1 MNWNDV
7 MGLVSTI
14 ALSLPII
21 TMLATGV
28 AGYRSFPA
36 LLFYF
41 LIVVSYNLL
50 TEGYVIISDD
60 FTHYFGICN
69 NLLDAPLML
78 FFLTYFGTSAIL
90 KKRMKLL
97 ILAFIVFE
105 TITVSIYGFTVRSIT
120 IIMGPGILLVLTFC
134 LIFFVRQAKISI
146 THHKAAGK
154 AMMTASQL
162 FAYGCYSIIYIM
174 YYLLDIRDVQNTFL
188 VYFFVSTFSSLLM
201 SAGIVIEKKRVKKL
215 SELKVVRK
223 ELSEIYRQ
231 EKQTGPLR
239 PALFD
244 FDKDL
249 WN

>member
-21 TMLATGV
+21 TMIATGV

-41 LIVVSYNLL
+41 MIVASYNLL
-50 TEGYVIISDD
+50 TEGYVVISDE

-69 NLLDAPLML
+69 NLFDAPLML
-78 FFLTYFGTSAIL
+78 FFLTYFGTSSVL

-97 ILAFIVFE
+97 ILGFIVFE
-105 TITVSIYGFTVRSIT
+105 AIIVMFYGFTVRSIT

-162 FAYGCYSIIYIM
+162 FAYGCYGIIYIM
-174 YYLLDIRDVQNTFL
+174 YYLLNIRDVQNTFL

-201 SAGIVIEKKRVKKL
+201 SAGIIIEKKRVKKL

-223 ELSEIYRQ
+223 ELSELYRQ

>member
-21 TMLATGV
+21 TMIATGV
-28 AGYRSFPA
+28 AVYRSFPA

-41 LIVVSYNLL
+41 MIVASYNLL
-50 TEGYVIISDD
+50 TEGYVVISDE

-69 NLLDAPLML
+69 NLFDAPLML
-78 FFLTYFGTSAIL
+78 FFLTYFGTSSVL

-97 ILAFIVFE
+97 ILGFIVFE
-105 TITVSIYGFTVRSIT
+105 AIIVMFYGFTVRSIT

-174 YYLLDIRDVQNTFL
+174 YYLLNIRDVQNTFL

-201 SAGIVIEKKRVKKL
+201 SAGIIIEKKRVKKL

-223 ELSEIYRQ
+223 ELSELYRQ

>member
-1 MNWNDV
+1 
-7 MGLVSTI
+7 
-14 ALSLPII
+14 
-21 TMLATGV
+21 
-28 AGYRSFPA
+28 
-36 LLFYF
+36 
-41 LIVVSYNLL
+41 
-50 TEGYVIISDD
+50 
-60 FTHYFGICN
+60 
-69 NLLDAPLML
+69 
-78 FFLTYFGTSAIL
+78 
-90 KKRMKLL
+90 MKLL
-97 ILAFIVFE
+97 ILGFIVFE
-105 TITVSIYGFTVRSIT
+105 AITVAYYGFTVRAIT
-120 IIMGPGILLVLTFC
+120 IIMGPGILLVLAFC

-188 VYFFVSTFSSLLM
+188 VYFFVSTFASLLM
-201 SAGIVIEKKRVKKL
+201 SAGIIIEKKRVKKL

-223 ELSEIYRQ
+223 ELSELYRQ

>member
-7 MGLVSTI
+7 MGLVSTV

-36 LLFYF
+36 LVIYF
-41 LIVVSYNLL
+41 AMVTLYNLL
-50 TEGYVIISDD
+50 TEGYISATDD
-60 FTHYFGICN
+60 FTHYYGICN

-78 FFLTYFGTSAIL
+78 YFLTYFGTATDF

-97 ILAFIVFE
+97 ILGFIVFE
-105 TITVSIYGFTVRSIT
+105 AITVFYYGFTVRSIT
-120 IIMGPGILLVLTFC
+120 IIMGPGISLVLTFC

-154 AMMTASQL
+154 AMITASQL

-188 VYFFVSTFSSLLM
+188 VYFFVSTFSALLM
-201 SAGIVIEKKRVKKL
+201 SAGIIIERKRVKRL
-215 SELKVVRK
+215 SELKVVRR
-223 ELSEIYRQ
+223 ELSELYSQ
-231 EKQTGPLR
+231 EKKASPLR
-239 PALFD
+239 PAIFD